1 VKKRSRRASVVAGVA
16 IALVLAACGGAE
28 EEPAAPA
35 PAPAPEEQPEEQPEE
50 VDPFAEAR
58 EFYEGEELT
67 FIVSYS
73 EGGGYDRMSRAM
85 APLLEEYLGATVF
98 VENRPGAGGLV
109 AANSLWNGDTEGRE
123 FGSFAGQGT
132 VASVLA
138 EAEGV
143 GFDIED
149 WNYIA
154 RFAAEPR
161 MLTIGSCQPLE
172 TFEDVLAMSD
182 FTFASTGPGGADH
195 IDQAVL
201 FEVFPLNGRTVA
213 GYSGSAETRLAVTS
227 CDAVGGSGTVSSR
240 EQELAD
246 GDHRAVLI
254 IGRERLEDLPD
265 VPTILDFDLT
275 DEQRAVAEAHIGMA
289 ELGRIILAPP
299 GVPEDRVEYLRAAFE
314 SVINDPRLDEARDPF
329 GPYLSG
335 PDLADL
341 VTGILG
347 APQAYVDVL
356 TAD

>member
-1 VKKRSRRASVVAGVA
+1 MKIRTRRASVIAGT
-16 IALVLAACGGAE
+16 ALALILAACGGAE

-35 PAPAPEEQPEEQPEE
+35 PAPAPTEQTEEPEA
-50 VDPFAEAR
+50 DPFAAAR
-58 EFYEGEELT
+58 EFYAGEEVT
-67 FIVSYS
+67 FVVSYS
-73 EGGGYDRMSRAM
+73 EGGGYDRMARAM
-85 APLLEEYLGATVF
+85 APLLEEFLGATVF
-98 VENRPGAGGLV
+98 VENLPGAGGLV

-123 FGSFAGQGT
+123 FGYFAGQGT

-143 GFDIED
+143 GFEMED
-149 WNYIA
+149 WEFLA
-154 RFAAEPR
+154 RVAAEPR

-213 GYSGSAETRLAVTS
+213 GYAGSSETRLAVTS

-265 VPTILDFDLT
+265 VPTMLEFDLT
-275 DEQRAVAEAHIGMA
+275 DEQRAVATAHIGMA
-289 ELGRIILAPP
+289 ELGRIVLAPP
-299 GVPEDRVEYLRAAFE
+299 GVPEDRVAFLRAAFE
-314 SVINDPRLDEARDPF
+314 AVVNDSRLDEAQDPF

-335 PDLADL
+335 PELADL
-341 VTGILG
+341 VSDILG

-356 TAD
+356 KAE

>member
-1 VKKRSRRASVVAGVA
+1 MKIRTRRASVIAGT
-16 IALVLAACGGAE
+16 ALALILAACGGAE

-35 PAPAPEEQPEEQPEE
+35 PAPAPAPTEQTEEPEA
-50 VDPFAEAR
+50 DPFAAAR
-58 EFYEGEELT
+58 EFYAGEEVT
-67 FIVSYS
+67 FVVSYS

-85 APLLEEYLGATVF
+85 APLLEEFLGATVF

-109 AANSLWNGDTEGRE
+109 AANSLWNGDSEGRE

-143 GFDIED
+143 GFDVED
-149 WNYIA
+149 WSYIA

-161 MLTIGSCQPLE
+161 MLTVGSCQPFE
-172 TFEDVLAMSD
+172 TFDDILAMSD

-201 FEVFPLNGRTVA
+201 FEVFPLDGRVVA
-213 GYSGSAETRLAVTS
+213 GYAGSAETRLAVTS
-227 CDAVGGSGTVSSR
+227 CDAIAGSGTVSSR

-254 IGRERLEDLPD
+254 IGRDRLEDLPD
-265 VPTILDFDLT
+265 VPTILDFDLN

-299 GVPEDRVEYLRAAFE
+299 GVPEDRVEFLRAAFE
-314 SVINDPRLDEARDPF
+314 SAINDPRLDEARDPF

-335 PDLADL
+335 PELADL
-341 VTGILG
+341 VSGILG

-356 TAD
+356 KGE